1 MKMNNKISFTV
12 DKKDIPLNRFTQQIV
27 RNIAL
32 GIFKSLKD
40 VNEYSDML
48 VFYMKKNNQISVEAD
63 GVAVE
68 VNEFVSKL
76 CSNIFRAILVSL
88 DGIPDKQDLVV
99 IKIT

>member
-1 MKMNNKISFTV
+1 MNNKISFTI

-32 GIFKSLKD
+32 GIFASLKD
-40 VNEYSDML
+40 VNEYSDTL
-48 VFYMKKNNQISVEAD
+48 VFYMKKNNQVSLEAD

-68 VNEFVSKL
+68 INEFVIKL
-76 CSNIFRAILVSL
+76 SSNIFQAILASL

-99 IKIT
+99 IKIR

>member
-1 MKMNNKISFTV
+1 MNNKMSFTV

-48 VFYMKKNNQISVEAD
+48 VFYMKNNTQISLEAD

-68 VNEFVSKL
+68 VNEFVNKL
-76 CSNIFRAILVSL
+76 CSNIFRAVLVSL

>member
-1 MKMNNKISFTV
+1 MSFTV

-48 VFYMKKNNQISVEAD
+48 VFYMKNNTQISLEAD

-68 VNEFVSKL
+68 VNEFVNKL
-76 CSNIFRAILVSL
+76 CSNIFRAVLVSL

>member
-1 MKMNNKISFTV
+1 MNNKMSFTV
-12 DKKDIPLNRFTQQIV
+12 DKKDIPLNKFTQQIV

-48 VFYMKKNNQISVEAD
+48 VFYMKKNTQISLEAD

-68 VNEFVSKL
+68 VNEFVNKL
-76 CSNIFRAILVSL
+76 CCNIFRAVLVSL
-88 DGIPDKQDLVV
+88 DGIPDKQDLIV
-99 IKIT
+99 IKIR